1 MLNMIRMTG
10 ESTRIN
16 MEYIRKEKYNKE
28 KVEDLK
34 KVELY
39 LKKINE
45 LHVNNRTK

>member
-1 MLNMIRMTG
+1 MIKTTG
-10 ESTRIN
+10 ELTKIN

-28 KVEDLK
+28 KDEDLK

>member
-1 MLNMIRMTG
+1 MTG
-10 ESTRIN
+10 ELTRIN